1 MRENDE
7 TENLFEKVEFL
18 ERKIWDLECYNSS
31 LTDCLRDSYKF
42 STKLTMMT
50 HQMDQLLTQRN
61 AEIAESKAEIERLE
75 KELAESLNRNNSK
88 GQGTIDHP
96 YHRTTHPLME

>member
-7 TENLFEKVEFL
+7 TENLFEKIEFL

-61 AEIAESKAEIERLE
+61 AQILQNKAEIERLE

-88 GQGTIDHP
+88 GQGSLDHP
-96 YHRTTHPLME
+96 DFRSFHLI